1 VKKSLK
7 QRDGRAAEPI
17 REPRVLRRVL
27 LTCGILSSLLYVA
40 INVYFPM
47 QWDGYSS
54 TSQTVSELSAVGAP
68 TRTLWV
74 LLGGVYAFLIA
85 AFGYGVWQSAQGNRP
100 LRVVGGLL
108 IAHGIVGLWWPPMHQ
123 RTVLEAGGG
132 TLTDTMHIIWAIVT
146 VLLMLLAIGF
156 GAAAFGKRFRLYSI
170 ATIVI
175 LLAFGVLT
183 GLDGPRVSANL
194 STPVVG
200 VWERINIGAFLLWV
214 VVLANTLLRVDNVAA
229 VASAGK
235 LANRLVRAVS
245 IAGGILSFSALA
257 LGSAQFYRVS
267 GATLGPGAFM
277 LSIPKILGASLAPF
291 SAVCGL
297 VGIAFGLSALWLARG
312 KVGFGPWLVVLG
324 GLAAATIN
332 AAHAQLIV
340 ASSGNFAEAF
350 GIDWQEQIP
359 PQLKGRMLAERWT
372 WKLSTAHGVHVER
385 DVAFAT
391 VPGSNRR
398 LLADVWSPPT
408 GVAPSRLGFIYL
420 HGGGYSAFDK
430 GGPTELWFRHLAAQ
444 GHVVMDVAYRL
455 IPETTV
461 VGMQGD
467 VKRAVA
473 WLKRNADQYGV
484 DPNNIVL
491 GGGSAGS
498 HLALL
503 AAYAPYHPLFTP
515 EDVRGVKLSVRGV
528 IGYYN
533 AGDYRPESQTAV
545 HRTALEQTVARLLTN
560 LLERWSTSEIAVD
573 DAGGWDA
580 HLFLGGRPDQ
590 WPHLYRQ
597 ISPIVHVSADTPPT
611 LQFVGEYD
619 VYVSDSGSVSALH
632 RKLRNARVPSVYVE
646 FPRTDHA
653 FDLLLPEISPA
664 AQAAMYDVDR
674 FLALMASDID
684 WSGAAL
690 SVPGGARG
698 ESWSMV
704 E

>member
-1 VKKSLK
+1 MGTSLTHGTRK
-7 QRDGRAAEPI
+7 
-17 REPRVLRRVL
+17 L
-27 LTCGILSSLLYVA
+27 LLSCGILSSLLYVA
-40 INVYFPM
+40 MNVYFPM

-68 TRTLWV
+68 ARPLWV
-74 LLGGVYAFLIA
+74 LLGSVYALLLA
-85 AFGYGVWQSAQGNRP
+85 AFGYGVWQSARGNRA

-108 IAHGIVGLWWPPMHQ
+108 IAHGIVGFAWPPMHQ
-123 RTVLEAGGG
+123 RAVLATGGG
-132 TLTDTMHIIWAIVT
+132 TLTDTMHIVWAIVT

-156 GAAAFGKRFRLYSI
+156 GAAALGKRFRLYSI
-170 ATIVI
+170 ATMVI
-175 LLAFGVLT
+175 LLAFGALT
-183 GLDGPRVSANL
+183 GLDGPNIAANL
-194 STPVVG
+194 PTPLVG

-214 VVLANTLLRVDNVAA
+214 MVLAYTLLGVEDVAA

-235 LANRLVRAVS
+235 MARRVVRAATV
-245 IAGGILSFSALA
+245 IGGICSFSALA

-277 LSIPKILGASLAPF
+277 LSIPKILGVSLAPF
-291 SAVCGL
+291 SSVAGL
-297 VGIAFGLSALWLARG
+297 VGVAFGVSAFWLARG
-312 KVGFGPWLVVLG
+312 KVGLGPPLVVLG

-332 AAHAQLIV
+332 AAHAQQIV

-350 GIDWQEQIP
+350 GSDWQAQIP
-359 PQLKGRMLAERWT
+359 PQLKGGMLAQRWT
-372 WKLSTAHGVHVER
+372 WKLSPADGVHVER
-385 DVAFAT
+385 DLVFAT
-391 VPGSNRR
+391 VPGTDRK
-398 LLADVWSPPT
+398 LLADVWSPPN

-444 GHVVMDVAYRL
+444 GHVVMDVSYRL

-467 VKRAVA
+467 VKRALA
-473 WLKRNADQYGV
+473 WLKRNAGRYGV

-503 AAYAPYHPLFTP
+503 AAYAPYHPLLTP
-515 EDVRGVKLSVRGV
+515 EDVRGVDLSVRGV

-533 AGDYRPESQTAV
+533 AGDYRLESQPAV
-545 HRTALEQTVARLLTN
+545 NPTSLEQTVARLLTI
-560 LLERWSTSEIAVD
+560 LLERWSSSEIAVD

-580 HLFLGGRPDQ
+580 RLFLGGRPDR
-590 WPHLYRQ
+590 WPDLYQQ

-611 LQFVGEYD
+611 LQFVGEHD
-619 VYVSDSGSVSALH
+619 VYVSESGSVLSLH
-632 RKLRNARVPSVYVE
+632 RKLQEVGVPSVYVE

-664 AQAAMYDVDR
+664 AQAAMHDVDR
-674 FLALMASDID
+674 FLALMASPID
-684 WSGAAL
+684 WDDAAL
-690 SVPGGARG
+690 SAPGGARG